1 MFLGVDRPCSVFVC
15 CPNCAQQAK
24 RMTDIRPYESQCL
37 VVADFY
43 LKHPTA
49 SSSSGSSTTAA
60 ALPLAPATQHVR
72 LDTVSRADEAGDREW
87 TRPSGSVVLLADVGK
102 TTSSVG
108 MMTNSTTDES
118 WAGHESIDGSYAETL
133 SDLNSGEYRF
143 SSGDEGVD
151 DDLEQEKEP
160 EPSPDVLAELLS
172 QRARIGDQLRQVNLA
187 ASGQGSWGGERQRID
202 VGDFTRSD
210 PLGEDA
216 GRVDNSATT
225 PKPNALM
232 ERMRALQ
239 STAEQA
245 YAMTQ
250 ANEEI
255 MKSLH

>member
-1 MFLGVDRPCSVFVC
+1 
-15 CPNCAQQAK
+15 
-24 RMTDIRPYESQCL
+24 MTDIHPYEPECL

-49 SSSSGSSTTAA
+49 SSSSGGSGASS
-60 ALPLAPATQHVR
+60 ALPAPPLAPATQHLR
-72 LDTVSRADEAGDREW
+72 LDTLTRTDEAGDREW

-118 WAGHESIDGSYAETL
+118 WAGHDSIDGSYAETL

-151 DDLEQEKEP
+151 DDLEQEKE
-160 EPSPDVLAELLS
+160 SPDALAELLR
-172 QRARIGDQLRQVNLA
+172 QRARIDDQLRQVNLA
-187 ASGQGSWGGERQRID
+187 ASDEERQRIN

-210 PLGEDA
+210 PLEQG
-216 GRVDNSATT
+216 VDSSATT

-232 ERMRALQ
+232 ERMMALR

-245 YAMTQ
+245 YATTQ